1 MGDGR
6 AKGDGGAW
14 DALVVN
20 HRLLELAVRE
30 LEHRLRPEPGRQ
42 KGLREK
48 LSVGWRPHRL
58 LLRLRLRLQL
68 LRLLR
73 LLRLLHHVLAPLCA
87 QQSARGE
94 PRMQAPAAPARANSS
109 SEIEFLEFFHFSGVF
124 WFFRVFF

>member
-1 MGDGR
+1 MGDGT
-6 AKGDGGAW
+6 AKEGAGAW

-48 LSVGWRPHRL
+48 LSVHRL
-58 LLRLRLRLQL
+58 LLRLRLPLPLQ
-68 LRLLR
+68 RLL
-73 LLRLLHHVLAPLCA
+73 LLHHVFAPLCA

-94 PRMQAPAAPARANSS
+94 PKNASPRLPPARKRTHSLPVLKYAEGTK
-109 SEIEFLEFFHFSGVF
+109 SENHNFKSAVQ
-124 WFFRVFF
+124 